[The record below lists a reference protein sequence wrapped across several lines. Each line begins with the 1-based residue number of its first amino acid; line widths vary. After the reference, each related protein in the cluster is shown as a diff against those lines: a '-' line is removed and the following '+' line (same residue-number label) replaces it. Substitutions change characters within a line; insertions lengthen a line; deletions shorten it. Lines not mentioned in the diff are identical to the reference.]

1 MFINGRPAR
10 KSKEG
15 GAAVVTP
22 LSDSF
27 GLPRGLL
34 AALCGT
40 EQELRAA
47 FGQGGAADTMRPGPV
62 LAAVTE
68 QAAAELPDLSDDE
81 LTGVIHAAR
90 RLESRAFSLQAAAV
104 AQFTRRRAGQLEDA
118 KARNAPRGCR
128 EGEYPDLEL
137 AAELLISRRRALVLM
152 DEATELAT
160 RLPRTFAAMAG
171 GRIDPARALAI
182 AGATAC
188 LSGPDAARA
197 DEVLSA
203 DAHELRA
210 DTLARRA
217 AALAMKLDPEAAARE
232 REDARNTRQRV
243 EARREDSGNA
253 SLSGREMDTAEVMAA
268 KASIDAIAVRLR
280 NAGVEGSLDAL
291 RSRAFLDL
299 LQFRDPFDRVSSA
312 SAFPPASTPSSASS
326 PASTPASSAAS
337 AAPDEDGGRHPAPRA
352 DEAGRAGEADAGEE
366 PDEGGTRYPA
376 GPGTPARGQA
386 PLPALINLIVPAASL
401 LGWGTAPGQAG
412 SWGLT
417 DPAETRDIITAASQ
431 HPRTRWCATVVSQ
444 GGEAAAHACARG
456 RHPWTA
462 PPASPGTDPP
472 PGPGPPPAPPHP
484 GPGSRPGPGTP
495 PGMSQAM
502 RSLLR
507 DLGLTPE
514 SFAPIAKGACGHR
527 HAEAR
532 YTPSRTLK
540 HLIRARAQ
548 SCTAPG
554 CAAQSFHADHDH
566 VIPYPDGPTDECN
579 LHAPCRAHHRAK
591 QAPGWHAEQPQPGII
606 RWTLPNGRTH
616 LTRPTAYDC

>member
-47 FGQGGAADTMRPGPV
+47 FGQGSAADTMRPGPV

-90 RLESRAFSLQAAAV
+90 RLESRAFSLQAAA
-104 AQFTRRRAGQLEDA
+104 AAEFTRRRARQLEDA

-160 RLPRTFAAMAG
+160 RLPLTFAGMAE
-171 GRIDPARALAI
+171 GRIDPARGLAI
-182 AGATAC
+182 ADATLC
-188 LSGPDAARA
+188 LSGDDAAHA

-203 DAHELRA
+203 GAHEVRA

-217 AALAMKLDPEAAARE
+217 AALVMKLDPEAAARE

-253 SLSGREMDTAEVMAA
+253 CLAGREMDTAEVMAA

-280 NAGVEGSLDAL
+280 NAGAEGTLDAL

-299 LQFRDPFDRVSSA
+299 LQFRDPFDRVTTPPNTSPA
-312 SAFPPASTPSSASS
+312 APACTPPPPPTHMPPAAHD
-326 PASTPASSAAS
+326 ARGA
-337 AAPDEDGGRHPAPRA
+337 
-352 DEAGRAGEADAGEE
+352 AGEE
-366 PDEGGTRYPA
+366 
-376 GPGTPARGQA
+376 
-386 PLPALINLIVPAASL
+386 
-401 LGWGTAPGQAG
+401 
-412 SWGLT
+412 
-417 DPAETRDIITAASQ
+417 
-431 HPRTRWCATVVSQ
+431 
-444 GGEAAAHACARG
+444 
-456 RHPWTA
+456 
-462 PPASPGTDPP
+462 
-472 PGPGPPPAPPHP
+472 
-484 GPGSRPGPGTP
+484 
-495 PGMSQAM
+495 
-502 RSLLR
+502 
-507 DLGLTPE
+507 
-514 SFAPIAKGACGHR
+514 
-527 HAEAR
+527 
-532 YTPSRTLK
+532 
-540 HLIRARAQ
+540 
-548 SCTAPG
+548 
-554 CAAQSFHADHDH
+554 
-566 VIPYPDGPTDECN
+566 
-579 LHAPCRAHHRAK
+579 
-591 QAPGWHAEQPQPGII
+591 
-606 RWTLPNGRTH
+606 
-616 LTRPTAYDC
+616 